1 MSVAGSWGSRWHATT
16 ATSKQTVTDF
26 LRTYATRAAL
36 KEAVALTKLRHAF
49 SKLRPRLSEKAKG
62 REGERALGFR
72 V

>member
-1 MSVAGSWGSRWHATT
+1 M
-16 ATSKQTVTDF
+16 TDF

-36 KEAVALTKLRHAF
+36 KEAVALTKLRQAF
-49 SKLRPRLSEKAKG
+49 SKLRLSEKAKG